1 MRCPTLGDDHSPG
14 AGALA
19 ANVLPAVP
27 MDEMPQGQQTVAFV
41 LALTM
46 LAVAI
51 ELVRRR
57 KLREEYA
64 LVWLGTGT
72 ALLLLAWQH
81 QWLTWFQGVIS
92 AKSPVSAL
100 FFGGFVFLM
109 LLCLQ
114 FSVRL
119 SKMSFRQKT
128 LVQKLAILEKEVQA
142 LRQRGEEP

>member
-1 MRCPTLGDDHSPG
+1 M
-14 AGALA
+14 ALA
-19 ANVLPAVP
+19 QIETLP
-27 MDEMPQGQQTVAFV
+27 DGQKPVAYA
-41 LALTM
+41 LAIAM
-46 LAVAI
+46 LLVSL

-64 LVWLGTGT
+64 ALWIGTGV
-72 ALLLLAWQH
+72 LLFLLAWQH
-81 QWLTWFQGVIS
+81 RWLSWFQDLIA

-100 FFGGFVFLM
+100 FFGAFVFLM

-128 LVQKLAILEKEVQA
+128 LAQRLTQLEKA
-142 LRQRGEEP
+142 LEDANRSNGDG

>member
-1 MRCPTLGDDHSPG
+1 M
-14 AGALA
+14 LA
-19 ANVLPAVP
+19 HLSSIEEVPPAQKV
-27 MDEMPQGQQTVAFV
+27 VAYV
-41 LALTM
+41 LAITM
-46 LAVAI
+46 LALAI

-81 QWLTWFQGVIS
+81 QWLSWFQGLIG

-109 LLCLQ
+109 WLCLL

-119 SKMSFRQKT
+119 SKMSFRQKS
-128 LVQKLAILEKEVQA
+128 LVQKLAILEKQVAE
-142 LRQRGEEP
+142 LRADSDKEASS